1 MNRNGESEQEQVSWD
16 DIFANSHEIIPRRTS
31 IASQTSTAVNSEDD
45 VSEKVRH
52 ILLSEC
58 IIPRIQNA
66 YCSPIQMKQSTL
78 SVYEADESETESLET
93 LRYSRMSSSAL
104 YSPYYMPTRDSSLEL
119 DNYNDYGD
127 RLHPYAVIDTGVEN
141 GQRRL

>member
-16 DIFANSHEIIPRRTS
+16 DIFANSDEIIPRRTS

-45 VSEKVRH
+45 VSERVRH

-78 SVYEADESETESLET
+78 SVYEADESETESKLET

-104 YSPYYMPTRDSSLEL
+104 YSPL
-119 DNYNDYGD
+119 
-127 RLHPYAVIDTGVEN
+127 LHPHEKQLYRAR
-141 GQRRL
+141 QLQ